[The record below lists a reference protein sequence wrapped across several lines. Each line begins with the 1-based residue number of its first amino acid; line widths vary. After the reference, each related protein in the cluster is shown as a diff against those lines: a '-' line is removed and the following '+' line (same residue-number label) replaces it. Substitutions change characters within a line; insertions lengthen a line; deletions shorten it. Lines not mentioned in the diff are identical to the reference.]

1 METMNRREW
10 ALVISLTLV
19 AVFTLCAVPRPQ
31 LAASSAEVVR
41 VGTVE
46 TPVVVVKP
54 SAMPT
59 RVPTGRAAP
68 ARTTPTTLT
77 PTVTR
82 RPAATATPSPTA
94 TRTVSPTA
102 TPFPFDTRPDLERYI
117 YIDQR
122 SQHMYL
128 FEYGK
133 LLRAIPCSTGAPESD
148 SYTPAWSGEVGPYMG
163 TFFAF
168 GTHQD
173 EAWYLFQSVGGILIH
188 GLPYTLDDSGNKVY
202 KDRDA
207 LGERP
212 TSHGCVRIGPE
223 DAVWFTNWNPQG
235 VPVTVSEPYLDE
247 WR

>member
-31 LAASSAEVVR
+31 IAASSPEVVR
-41 VGTVE
+41 VGTLE
-46 TPVVVVKP
+46 TPVVIVKP

-59 RVPTGRAAP
+59 HVPTGA
-68 ARTTPTTLT
+68 TTPTDAPRTAT
-77 PTVTR
+77 P

-94 TRTVSPTA
+94 TMTVSPTA

-128 FEYGK
+128 FERGT
-133 LLRAIPCSTGAPESD
+133 LVRAIPCSTGAPESD

-188 GLPYTLDDSGNKVY
+188 GLPYTLDDWGNKVY

-207 LGERP
+207 LGKRP
-212 TSHGCVRIGPE
+212 TSHGCIRIGPE
-223 DAVWFTNWNPQG
+223 DAMWFSNWNPQG
-235 VPVTVSEPYLDE
+235 VPATVSDPHLDE
-247 WR
+247 WQ